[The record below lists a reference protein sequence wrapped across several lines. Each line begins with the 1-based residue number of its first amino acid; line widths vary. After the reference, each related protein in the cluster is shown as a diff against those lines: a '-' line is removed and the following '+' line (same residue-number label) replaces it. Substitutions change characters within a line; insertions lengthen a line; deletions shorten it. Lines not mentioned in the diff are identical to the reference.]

1 MDAKYPIPKSDAR
14 TISGRLLIPLTRPK
28 WALYRMTYI
37 WAEKAPNFVP
47 YQSQCMK
54 NPAEPRD
61 FCGVHCKPQNSGGW
75 GGIRTP
81 GGVAPTTVFKTAA
94 FDRSAIPTVFQPTVL
109 FAFHTYRC
117 CSPLVLSRLRFACLA
132 DSYARPPLLPRSATH
147 PKLFLPT
154 VFQPTVLFARRT

>member
-1 MDAKYPIPKSDAR
+1 MRI
-14 TISGRLLIPLTRPK
+14 
-28 WALYRMTYI
+28 WALYRMAYI
-37 WAEKAPNFVP
+37 WAEKAPYFVP

-54 NPAEPRD
+54 NPAEPRE

-94 FDRSAIPTVFQPTVL
+94 FDRSATHPKLFLPTVFQPTVL

-147 PKLFLPT
+147 PKLSYKPALYYILCF
-154 VFQPTVLFARRT
+154 FFSQGFYSFFYNRIH